1 MASEAEALAGNAAQR
16 PRNIL
21 IFSDGTGQAGGLLP
35 DERRSNIYK
44 LYRATRCGPDST
56 IDPSTQVAF
65 YDPGLGSSTD
75 DDRIKIG
82 WIRWGRNLI
91 SQATGLGITKNII
104 DCYAEI
110 VRQWR
115 PGDRIYLFGFSRGA
129 YTIRCV
135 GGVLGLC
142 GVPTQM
148 KDGSPLRRDPK
159 SARRVAEEA
168 VKQVYQYGAGIQG
181 DPFKDLRMKRAAAF
195 RRAYGAAEGDLPNS
209 VPYFIGVFDTV
220 AALGV
225 TLPLRL
231 IFGLLATVGVLIG
244 AAALGWI
251 LSHLLGGPVA
261 AWFPVLAL
269 LPASVAAI
277 AYARSHLTWHPG
289 HKRFY
294 RSSWSM
300 RFYDAKLNRLVPY
313 ARQALAIDERRADFD
328 PVPWDE
334 EPRLPSVP
342 APMRQIWFAGN
353 HSDIGGSYVENEAR
367 LSDITLEWMIEQ
379 LDELPHPINVNDMVL
394 HLYPSAAGPQHDECK
409 AGFPGLWGKLGLGWR
424 LKLRSIDPEAPLHT
438 SVLKRLALP
447 EVLDFDVMT
456 PYRPEALRFHVQ
468 TGRFF
473 RGNAAAPERRAK
485 ISSTG

>member
-1 MASEAEALAGNAAQR
+1 VSNAPARGLSGVASQP

-44 LYRATRCGPDST
+44 LYRATRCSPDST

-65 YDPGLGSSTD
+65 YDPGLGSLSD

-82 WIRWGRNLI
+82 WIRWVRNLV

-129 YTIRCV
+129 YTVRCV
-135 GGVLGLC
+135 GGVLSLC
-142 GVPTQM
+142 GVPTRM

-159 SARRVAEEA
+159 SARALAEEA
-168 VKQVYQYGAGIQG
+168 VRQVYKYGAGIKG
-181 DPFKDLRMKRAAAF
+181 DPFKELRKERARLF
-195 RRAYGAAEGDLPNS
+195 RESFGSSEGDRPN
-209 VPYFIGVFDTV
+209 VAPYFVGVFDTV

-225 TLPLRL
+225 TLPLRI
-231 IFGLLATVGVLIG
+231 IFGVIAVIAVLGG
-244 AAALGWI
+244 AAVLGRG
-251 LSHLLGGPVA
+251 LSAWLGGSFWIWVA
-261 AWFPVLAL
+261 TLAA
-269 LPASVAAI
+269 LPAMWAAI
-277 AYARSHLTWHPG
+277 GYAHSHFTWHPK

-300 RFYDAKLNRLVPY
+300 RFYDTKLNSRVPY
-313 ARQALAIDERRADFD
+313 ARHALAIDESRAEFD
-328 PVPWDE
+328 RVAWDYDARPPGVP
-334 EPRLPSVP
+334 EPMSQV
-342 APMRQIWFAGN
+342 WFAGN

-367 LSDITLEWMIEQ
+367 LSDITMHWMIEELNQ
-379 LDELPHPINVNDMVL
+379 LPYPIYIHDEML
-394 HLYPSAAGPQHDECK
+394 HLYPSPAGPQHDECK
-409 AGFPGLWGKLGLGWR
+409 EGFPGIWGKLGLKWKR
-424 LKLRSIDPEAPLHT
+424 KLRTIDPKAPLHP
-438 SVLKRLALP
+438 SVLERLRLP

-456 PYRPEALRFHVQ
+456 PYQPEALRNHIEAGQ
-468 TGRFF
+468 FF
-473 RGNAAAPERRAK
+473 RSGADIGA
-485 ISSTG
+485 

>member
-1 MASEAEALAGNAAQR
+1 MVAEAEAEGLAAQR

-44 LYRATRCGPDST
+44 LYRGTRCGPDST
-56 IDPSTQVAF
+56 IDPSAQVAF

-82 WIRWGRNLI
+82 WIRWGRNLV

-129 YTIRCV
+129 YTVRCV

-159 SARRVAEEA
+159 SARAVAREA
-168 VKQVYQYGAGIQG
+168 VKQVYQYGAGIKG
-181 DPFKDLRMKRAAAF
+181 DPFKDLRVNRAAAF
-195 RRAYGAAEGDLPNS
+195 RRAYASGRDDLPNT

-231 IFGLLATVGVLIG
+231 VFGVIATLAVLVASAVPG
-244 AAALGWI
+244 RAL
-251 LSHLLGGPVA
+251 SALLGGSFWGWSATVA
-261 AWFPVLAL
+261 ALSAIAVLA
-269 LPASVAAI
+269 
-277 AYARSHLTWHPG
+277 AYAHSHFTWHPG

-300 RFYDAKLNRLVPY
+300 RFYDTKLNRLVPY
-313 ARQALAIDERRADFD
+313 ARQALAIDERRADFE
-328 PVPWDE
+328 PVLWDE

-367 LSDITLEWMIEQ
+367 LSDITLEWMVEQ
-379 LDELPHPINVNDMVL
+379 LDELPHSIDVNDTVL

-409 AGFPGLWGKLGLGWR
+409 AGFPGLWGMLKLEWKS
-424 LKLRSIDPEAPLHT
+424 KLRSIDPEAPLHP

-456 PYRPEALRFHVQ
+456 PYRPEALRFHGQ

-473 RGNAAAPERRAK
+473 RAIATTPERRAK

>member
-1 MASEAEALAGNAAQR
+1 MVAEAKADGVAGIAAQR

-35 DERRSNIYK
+35 DERRSDIYK

-56 IDPSTQVAF
+56 IDPSAQVAF

-82 WIRWGRNLI
+82 WICWGRNLL

-129 YTIRCV
+129 YTVRCV

-159 SARRVAEEA
+159 SARRVAQEA
-168 VKQVYQYGAGIQG
+168 VKQVYQYGAAIEG
-181 DPFKDLRMKRAAAF
+181 DPFKDLRMNRAAAF
-195 RRAYGAAEGDLPNS
+195 RRAYGAATADIPNA

-225 TLPLRL
+225 TLPLRFV
-231 IFGLLATVGVLIG
+231 FGAIATLAVVV
-244 AAALGWI
+244 AAAVLGWA
-251 LSHLLGGPVA
+251 LSVLLGGAFWAWSVA
-261 AWFPVLAL
+261 VIALSGIAVLA
-269 LPASVAAI
+269 
-277 AYARSHLTWHPG
+277 AYARSHFTWHPG
-289 HKRFY
+289 QRRFY

-300 RFYDAKLNRLVPY
+300 RFYDSKLNRLVPY
-313 ARQALAIDERRADFD
+313 ARHALAIDEGRADFD
-328 PVPWDE
+328 PVLWDE
-334 EPRLPSVP
+334 EPRLP
-342 APMRQIWFAGN
+342 AF
-353 HSDIGGSYVENEAR
+353 
-367 LSDITLEWMIEQ
+367 
-379 LDELPHPINVNDMVL
+379 PHRCAKSGLRGTIRI
-394 HLYPSAAGPQHDECK
+394 SAA
-409 AGFPGLWGKLGLGWR
+409 A
-424 LKLRSIDPEAPLHT
+424 T
-438 SVLKRLALP
+438 S
-447 EVLDFDVMT
+447 E
-456 PYRPEALRFHVQ
+456 
-468 TGRFF
+468 
-473 RGNAAAPERRAK
+473 
-485 ISSTG
+485 